1 MFLNPNGSVS
11 SPPESN
17 VAMVAIDV
25 TPVNDVAVS
34 PDLDLGVPEDSQL
47 VSIGDLRS
55 GVFEPGY
62 FFASVSSPYQ
72 RMTLAVGWAMP
83 GA

>member
-17 VAMVAIDV
+17 VTTMAIDV
-25 TPVNDVAVS
+25 TPVNDVPVS
-34 PDLDLGVPEDSQL
+34 PDLDLDVPEDSQ
-47 VSIGDLRS
+47 VVEIGHLLS
-55 GVFEPGY
+55 GAFGQGY
-62 FFASVSSPYQ
+62 FFSAVSSPYQ